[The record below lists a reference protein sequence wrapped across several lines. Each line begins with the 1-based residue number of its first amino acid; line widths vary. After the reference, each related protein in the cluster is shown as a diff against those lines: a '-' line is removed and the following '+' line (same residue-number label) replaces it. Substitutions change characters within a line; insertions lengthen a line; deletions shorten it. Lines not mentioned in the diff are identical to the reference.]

1 MKGSFLFWLILV
13 SLFLGF
19 FNLCSNFLQA
29 AGKAFQATLVSVLR
43 QGMLLIPALYLMH
56 DFFGL
61 TGIAAAHTAA
71 DFGSILAASV
81 LGLRG
86 YRQIAAADHAGKS
99 SNRM

>member
-29 AGKAFQATLVSVLR
+29 AGKAFQATLVSVLW
-43 QGMLLIPALYLMH
+43 QGVLLISALNLMH
-56 DFFGL
+56 ELFGL

-71 DFGSILAASV
+71 DLGAILAASV

-86 YRQIAAADHAGKS
+86 YRQIAAADRAGKS
-99 SNRM
+99 SN